1 VKRETRPI
9 TAVKDARSDS
19 SFFSAPKPK
28 AKLPSFKKAPAPV
41 KREPDLNVAQPS
53 SIDPF
58 QEALKSMG
66 KGRRDSPV
74 TATPPPAS
82 MSITPPLMN
91 SGRAKRKTVTWAP
104 DGQLES
110 IRLIERAVYDDDPVD
125 VSILLVF
132 MLAYGTYI
140 DVTNTFCVLLT

>member
-1 VKRETRPI
+1 
-9 TAVKDARSDS
+9 
-19 SFFSAPKPK
+19 
-28 AKLPSFKKAPAPV
+28 
-41 KREPDLNVAQPS
+41 
-53 SIDPF
+53 
-58 QEALKSMG
+58 M
-66 KGRRDSPV
+66 
-74 TATPPPAS
+74 
-82 MSITPPLMN
+82 
-91 SGRAKRKTVTWAP
+91 TWAP